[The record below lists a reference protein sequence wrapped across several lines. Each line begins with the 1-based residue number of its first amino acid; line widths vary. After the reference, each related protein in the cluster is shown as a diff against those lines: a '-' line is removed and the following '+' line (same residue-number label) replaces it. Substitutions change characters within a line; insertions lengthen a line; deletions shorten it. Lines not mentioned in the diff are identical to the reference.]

1 MRAWLDSLAARE
13 RVMVVAGA
21 IALVL
26 FLLNALIWSP
36 VRSGYLDLQE
46 SVAIKRDTAVWMQES
61 AQRLMQLKRSRGPV
75 ASGLGGESLLALADR
90 TARSDGLGDALKRVE
105 PEGSNNV
112 KVWLEGASF
121 DVLVGGLG
129 SLGNKYGINV
139 DTVTLERVSE
149 AAGRVDARLTLRA
162 PEL

>member
-1 MRAWLDSLAARE
+1 MKAWLDSLAARE

-21 IALVL
+21 MALVL
-26 FLLNALIWSP
+26 FLLYALIWSP

-46 SVAIKRDTAVWMQES
+46 SVSIKRDTAVWMQES
-61 AQRLMQLKRSRGPV
+61 AQRLIQLKRSRGSV
-75 ASGLGGESLLALADR
+75 ASGLGSESLLALADR
-90 TARSDGLGDALKRVE
+90 TARSGGLGDALKRVE

-121 DVLVGGLG
+121 DVLVGWLG

-149 AAGRVDARLTLRA
+149 TAGRVDVRLTLRA